1 MPLDLVIRE
10 AKGMSDEALME
21 VVNFMRFL
29 KLESFRGMHPETGQD
44 SDSIRRNRRTPG
56 LRHGQIMI
64 SDDFDAPLDDFREY
78 M

>member
-29 KLESFRGMHPETGQD
+29 KLESFKGIDSELGQED
-44 SDSIRRNRRTPG
+44 ASTRRNRRTPG
-56 LRHGQIMI
+56 LRRGQIMI
-64 SDDFDAPLDDFREY
+64 SDDFDAPLEDFREY

>member
-29 KLESFRGMHPETGQD
+29 KLESFRGVGLEPAQD
-44 SDSIRRNRRTPG
+44 DDFIRRSRRTPG
-56 LRHGQIMI
+56 LRQGQIMI